1 MKVVGHEPAPG
12 GYMVTIEIENAYTDG
27 TSRFDRVFVKAEDV
41 HGKTFEEQLLAVKAA
56 LGTSLAELQG
66 ADPSAPVSET
76 KAVLEAR
83 LRQQV
88 YDVAN
93 LVTVHNE
100 AVALG
105 RPQDEITK
113 WAGLRNDLYFAALD
127 TLEAWADA

>member
-1 MKVVGHEPAPG
+1 MKISKHEPAPG

-27 TSRFDRVFVKAEDV
+27 RSRFDRVFVKADDV
-41 HGKTFEEQLLAVKAA
+41 VGKSREEQLLAVKAA
-56 LGTSLAELQG
+56 LGTSLAELRG
-66 ADPSAPVSET
+66 ADPSAPVTET

-93 LVTVHNE
+93 LITVHNA

-105 RPQDEITK
+105 RPQSEITA
-113 WAGLRNDLYFAALD
+113 WATLRNQLYFASLD
-127 TLEAWADA
+127 TLEAWGSA